1 MMVAGKKIVELER
14 HEKDTLIGA
23 INILSGLS
31 EALGN
36 DDFWDFEDLANT
48 LYDIAHE
55 NKFEQDFEQ

>member
-1 MMVAGKKIVELER
+1 MMIAGKKIVELER
-14 HEKDTLIGA
+14 HEKDVLIGA

-36 DDFWDFEDLANT
+36 DDFWDFEDIANM

>member
-1 MMVAGKKIVELER
+1 MMVVGKKIVELER

-23 INILSGLS
+23 INILSDLS

-55 NKFEQDFEQ
+55 DKFEQDFEQ

>member
-1 MMVAGKKIVELER
+1 MGAGTKIVELER
-14 HEKDTLIGA
+14 SEKDTWIGA

-55 NKFEQDFEQ
+55 DKFEQEFEQ